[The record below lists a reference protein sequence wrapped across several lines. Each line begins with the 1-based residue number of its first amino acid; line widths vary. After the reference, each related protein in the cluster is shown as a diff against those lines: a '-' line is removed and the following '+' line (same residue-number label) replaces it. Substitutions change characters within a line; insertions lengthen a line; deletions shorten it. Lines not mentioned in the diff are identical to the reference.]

1 MGYFRA
7 DRLADVHSR
16 LRWRNLRNLRPSVF
30 AIPGNTRAR
39 DWRTFQPDASFQPS
53 KASQAELLAYIPQVL
68 VTDFA
73 PTPLSQYEK
82 VLKKLNDSS
91 WSLHSMTF
99 PG

>member
-1 MGYFRA
+1 MGYFPA

-16 LRWRNLRNLRPSVF
+16 LRLRNLRNLSH
-30 AIPGNTRAR
+30 PGEHQGPGLEN
-39 DWRTFQPDASFQPS
+39 FQP
-53 KASQAELLAYIPQVL
+53 SQAELLAYIPQVL

-91 WSLHSMTF
+91 WSLAF
-99 PG
+99 NDIPRIARA